1 MLLVGETLKECRELK
16 GISLGQLANESGLNK
31 SFLSKIENNKRDP
44 SLTSLSTVCEAIGIP
59 LSIFILLAER
69 TENDDF
75 SEISEL
81 LKITA
86 RKAISDN
93 QRI

>member
-69 TENDDF
+69 IENDDF